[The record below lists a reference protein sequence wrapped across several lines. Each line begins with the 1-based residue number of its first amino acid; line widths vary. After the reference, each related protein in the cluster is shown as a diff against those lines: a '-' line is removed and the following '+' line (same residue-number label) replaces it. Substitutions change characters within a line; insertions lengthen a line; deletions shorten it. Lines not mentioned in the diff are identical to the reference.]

1 MAKQKDTLVPYD
13 RVSPGFEAVYT
24 GETSPTPVQENEM
37 TSTRYSDEDGN
48 LIRQW
53 CTIPWSFPDEQGQWK
68 EDAWDHT
75 VKRLNEMQSK
85 LGPLTDSIRLLRCHI
100 TGLIPCDSG
109 LPVSVDEALFAIAR
123 GQLERSSFRN
133 GCLCSGLG
141 CQLKTS
147 QPRQAESI
155 RTIHSVL
162 NAYLAG
168 ESEHNVVKAHPEA
181 TGFIH
186 RSYEWLGAVSDLSQV
201 QRKMLDRMLLTFD
214 FFIKLNYTGTDPQ
227 SSLEGAALQDMEAL
241 SKDVFYDENGR
252 GPRLDAEISEL
263 AGLPKISP
271 WDPAAYQ
278 ETLDAIKD
286 EQKQEL
292 YKLCCFIASGIYTAS
307 DCHHNTFR
315 FIESWIH
322 GIGTGRLGIPTR
334 KAKAEKLRLGHML
347 FGYALG
353 LDKWLMRKP
362 LQFLLLDLGHIDLGF
377 DPRNN
382 IVRVYAC
389 LGEERTPVKEWLA
402 ACLWYNLVHNQHG
415 GLIGSWTSSHTD
427 LIGRCKDKGIIVDE
441 WMNAAFRNGSGI

>member
-1 MAKQKDTLVPYD
+1 MTKKKNTLVPYD
-13 RVSPGFEAVYT
+13 QVSPGFEAVYT
-24 GETSPTPVQENEM
+24 GETSSTPVRENQM
-37 TSTRYSDEDGN
+37 VSTLYSDEDGN
-48 LIRQW
+48 LISQW
-53 CTIPWSFPDEQGQWK
+53 STIPWTFPDEKGEWK
-68 EDAWDHT
+68 EGEWDDT
-75 VKRLNEMQSK
+75 VKQLHEMQSK
-85 LGPLTDSIRLLRCHI
+85 LGPLTDSIRLIRAHI
-100 TGLIPCDSG
+100 TSLIPCDSG
-109 LPVSVDEALFAIAR
+109 LPTTVDELLFAIAR
-123 GQLERSSFRN
+123 GKLERSSFKN
-133 GCLCSGLG
+133 GCMCSGRG
-141 CQLKTS
+141 CRLKTS
-147 QPRQAESI
+147 QPRQAESL
-155 RTIHSVL
+155 RTIHAVL

-168 ESEHNVVKAHPEA
+168 EPREDVIKAHPEA
-181 TGFIH
+181 TGFIN
-186 RSYEWLGAVSDLSQV
+186 RSYEWLGAVSDLKKV
-201 QRKMLDRMLLTFD
+201 QKKMLDRMLLTFD
-214 FFIKLNYTGTDPQ
+214 FFIKNNYTGTDPQ
-227 SSLEGAALQDMEAL
+227 CSLEGSALQDMEAL
-241 SKDVFYDENGR
+241 GKDVFYDENGR

-278 ETLDAIKD
+278 ETLDALKD

-292 YKLCCFIASGIYTAS
+292 YKTCCAIASGIYTAS

-334 KAKAEKLRLGHML
+334 KAQAEKQRLGHML

-353 LDKWLMRKP
+353 LDRWLMHVP

-382 IVRVYAC
+382 ILRVYAC

-427 LIGRCKDKGIIVDE
+427 LIQQCKDKGVIVHE
-441 WMNAAFRNGSGI
+441 WMNYALRNGS